1 MSLIHH
7 LGGFDSLLTLMNAM
21 LGLLAACIGK
31 RFIDGG
37 LHPLPAAGIVALGM
51 ATAGFHFYLRP
62 HLATIILLAVAM
74 AWLVDYERGRIS
86 RIRLW
91 LLIPLGIV
99 WTNLHGGVLGCIFT
113 FALAIGGWL
122 AFRTKSRSDIGYL
135 ILVLIGCVAATLL
148 NPFFLDM
155 HRTWLSIIG
164 STVLKAEVSEHQP
177 LSLAR
182 TDGQA
187 VVGFAIFYLLML
199 AGTLPQ
205 RPRVTWLIPLVWFGL
220 AVSSIRHG
228 PLFVV
233 VALVALADLLPQT
246 VWFRLLQKHGD
257 TFVLKSNTPPRW
269 IGWRAWA
276 AMAILVLIPLTLQ
289 LQRIRCPVIG
299 YGWARFDEK
308 LVPWQLKNE
317 LEQYAA
323 SRPDNFPI
331 FNDCNLGGFLIYYT
345 PTLKIFMDDRF
356 ELYSESELSDYID
369 MMHNHPENIERW
381 REKAAFDRAFVE
393 NGTVMDAYLQASANW
408 REIAR
413 CKKAVIYAR
422 VTK

>member
-1 MSLIHH
+1 MKRLNAMPQTALVFMFLGFWLAFQLIFQSQPFSDPGALWHIRVGDWIFQHWTFPHTDPFTWSYAGRFWIPQQWGAECAMSLIHH

-177 LSLAR
+177 LSLCVRMAR
-182 TDGQA
+182 RLSA
-187 VVGFAIFYLLML
+187 S
-199 AGTLPQ
+199 P
-205 RPRVTWLIPLVWFGL
+205 
-220 AVSSIRHG
+220 SSI
-228 PLFVV
+228 
-233 VALVALADLLPQT
+233 
-246 VWFRLLQKHGD
+246 
-257 TFVLKSNTPPRW
+257 
-269 IGWRAWA
+269 
-276 AMAILVLIPLTLQ
+276 
-289 LQRIRCPVIG
+289 C
-299 YGWARFDEK
+299 
-308 LVPWQLKNE
+308 
-317 LEQYAA
+317 
-323 SRPDNFPI
+323 
-331 FNDCNLGGFLIYYT
+331 
-345 PTLKIFMDDRF
+345 
-356 ELYSESELSDYID
+356 
-369 MMHNHPENIERW
+369 
-381 REKAAFDRAFVE
+381 
-393 NGTVMDAYLQASANW
+393 
-408 REIAR
+408 
-413 CKKAVIYAR
+413 
-422 VTK
+422 